1 MKTKN
6 LLFAMLVA
14 PAVFTACSN
23 EDFAEQAVQNAEIAI
38 PGEDITLVFS
48 GDADTRMEYTPG
60 IPGATGAPGSYKWQL
75 PSSTPYNFDNAIDLI
90 GLSRVLTGVA
100 TTNYAFYPTA
110 VRSLGQNAWIET
122 TSAEGTGAKFKT
134 EQQTVFAGDYVAY
147 YPYNK
152 DFVSDGPVKLTLEQ
166 AQVQSQE
173 DNAEHVAEYGFAV
186 SDIITLDKG
195 GEQVD
200 KNFVLQQLYGQVYFR
215 LKGVASSNV
224 PNFLSVSLESDEEIF
239 PVEATLDVA
248 TLQTKAAADLT
259 AEDLTVTKK
268 VNHIDLTLTTKTTAL
283 KTGNQYGV
291 YYMTLMPGTYTGV
304 NVVYRTATG
313 YKSEA
318 LPAFTV
324 KPGQFLNV
332 DRTLDGAEFNPY
344 QITDQLIVNDVASW
358 KTALEAVATVSNT
371 TRVISVNAP
380 ITLTKADLFASN
392 VDASQTA
399 KVVVRGAKITVKGQ
413 GTDGTGVF
421 TNVVFEN
428 EVSIDKNETALTIPA
443 ASGTPAANVT
453 FENLDADNANNDTKW
468 TLTANG
474 NTVLN
479 LKDAKIRGKVEVAG
493 TAKLNVIDGG
503 TVTTAGN
510 VTVSAATATL
520 AVEDGATWNVT
531 RGTVVPTGALDID
544 GAWNINGGSITM
556 GSTCDFTNGTVTING
571 GSVKASAID
580 TYDNS
585 VNTNLPGTITNK
597 GGVVYVVSTEA
608 RLDMWASSAIAGASA
623 DFINA
628 GGDYYVT
635 GLTTPSVLNAN
646 ARRQYAQATGFE
658 FTQSWT
664 ITDVNQSYDY
674 DMLLNATTAAITIT
688 MPKNATCTVA
698 GDIIVNG
705 TTAGNAVTI
714 TRNSADTPDNN
725 STFNAQNVTVNAN
738 AELKIGDKT
747 SDKIKLN
754 CKSVSVKKGGKF
766 SWASNV
772 TGCIPE
778 GNGQI
783 ND

>member
-60 IPGATGAPGSYKWQL
+60 TPGATGAPGSYKWQL
-75 PSSTPYNFDNAIDLI
+75 PGGAPYNFDNAIDLI

-122 TSAEGTGAKFKT
+122 ASAEGTGAKFKT

-166 AQVQSQE
+166 AQVQSQQS
-173 DNAEHVAEYGFAV
+173 NADHVAEYGFAV

-268 VNHIDLTLTTKTTAL
+268 VNHIDLTLTTKTGQL
-283 KTGNQYGV
+283 NTGSQPWGV

-380 ITLTKADLFASN
+380 ITLTKAELFATS
-392 VDASQTA
+392 VDASRTA
-399 KVVVRGAKITVKGQ
+399 KVVVRGAKITVKG
-413 GTDGTGVF
+413 GGSEGTGVF

-428 EVSIDKNETALTIPA
+428 EVSIDKNETALTI
-443 ASGTPAANVT
+443 PAANVT

-479 LKDAKIRGKVEVAG
+479 LKDAKIRGEVEVAG

-544 GAWNINGGSITM
+544 GAWNINGGTITM
-556 GSTCDFTNGTVTING
+556 GNTCDFTNGTVTING

-658 FTQSWT
+658 FTQGWT
-664 ITDVNQSYDY
+664 ITDVNESYDY
-674 DMLLNATTAAITIT
+674 DMLLNATAAITIE
-688 MPKNATCTVA
+688 MPQNATCTVE
-698 GDIIVNG
+698 GDIIVTGTNLVKIYRTG
-705 TTAGNAVTI
+705 TTGNEGVA
-714 TRNSADTPDNN
+714 
-725 STFNAQNVTVNAN
+725 STFNAQNVTVNGK
-738 AELKIGDKT
+738 LQIGNVT
-747 SDKIKLN
+747 NDKIKLN
-754 CKSVSVKKGGKF
+754 CTAVYVNRGATF

-778 GNGQI
+778 GNGKI